1 VVRSFVCSNSE
12 SIGLILNVDVSNLC
26 LIKKSSMQRTLEKNM
41 IRIVPLIEVHIF
53 KSAL

>member
-26 LIKKSSMQRTLEKNM
+26 LIKKIQHAADSREEHDKDSSTNRGTYL
-41 IRIVPLIEVHIF
+41 
-53 KSAL
+53 